1 MSHRPYLSFF
11 RFEENFFMLWNLVC
25 HHHHLVTITTATI
38 SRQPGCDPYL
48 SFFGLL
54 FSFIIITVI
63 VITQVTIRPK
73 WYCLGAQ
80 IEQPDLRGW
89 TSDHVFADH
98 FLHVGDDGHHKLMT
112 IRGGIKKTV
121 FLKFLPLFGGKFR
134 KKLGIW
140 WKSVFY
146 DKTLLE

>member
-1 MSHRPYLSFF
+1 MAIRCNNPDSHLLRPRTLFPAWLRSVPLLFQVFYVV
-11 RFEENFFMLWNLVC
+11 RRRQNC
-25 HHHHLVTITTATI
+25 HHQHLVTIITATI

-54 FSFIIITVI
+54 FSFIIIIVI
-63 VITQVTIRPK
+63 VLIQVTIRPK

-80 IEQPDLRGW
+80 IDQPDLRGW

-112 IRGGIKKTV
+112 IIIDNYRV
-121 FLKFLPLFGGKFR
+121 
-134 KKLGIW
+134 
-140 WKSVFY
+140 
-146 DKTLLE
+146 

>member
-1 MSHRPYLSFF
+1 MQRMAMRCNNNPGSHLLRPRTLFPAWLRSVPLLFQVLYVV
-11 RFEENFFMLWNLVC
+11 RRRQNC
-25 HHHHLVTITTATI
+25 HHHHLVTIITATI

-63 VITQVTIRPK
+63 VIIQVTIRPK

-80 IEQPDLRGW
+80 IDQPDLRGW

-98 FLHVGDDGHHKLMT
+98 FLHVGDDGHHKYMT
-112 IRGGIKKTV
+112 IIIDNYRV
-121 FLKFLPLFGGKFR
+121 
-134 KKLGIW
+134 
-140 WKSVFY
+140 
-146 DKTLLE
+146 